1 MKITRRQL
9 RRIIKEEKI
18 WTTPEGWDIKVGDK
32 VKITTAQTGK
42 SRHLSAGST
51 GTVSDIGWGNRGLPG
66 DDPIRQLY
74 LDLILDDDPSKDPML
89 NSISTQDVEL
99 IPEGVARKMKITRR
113 QLRRIIREA
122 IDPREMEEPIGGW
135 VGDALKNDP
144 DFASD
149 NDTDDIPQAVGDLV
163 RTFDFV
169 GDEWGGDY
177 EKVVGDQVGQ
187 VIEIEDDI
195 DGAQFTVL
203 FPDGTKIM
211 DNAMA
216 FEMAR

>member
-1 MKITRRQL
+1 
-9 RRIIKEEKI
+9 
-18 WTTPEGWDIKVGDK
+18 
-32 VKITTAQTGK
+32 
-42 SRHLSAGST
+42 
-51 GTVSDIGWGNRGLPG
+51 
-66 DDPIRQLY
+66 
-74 LDLILDDDPSKDPML
+74 
-89 NSISTQDVEL
+89 
-99 IPEGVARKMKITRR
+99 MKITRR

-122 IDPREMEEPIGGW
+122 IDPREMEEPLGGW

-144 DFASD
+144 DFKHETDS
-149 NDTDDIPQAVGDLV
+149 DDIPQAVGDLV

-169 GDEWGGDY
+169 GDGYGGDY

-195 DGAQFTVL
+195 DGAQFIVL

-211 DNAMA
+211 DVASA

>member
-1 MKITRRQL
+1 MR
-9 RRIIKEEKI
+9 
-18 WTTPEGWDIKVGDK
+18 
-32 VKITTAQTGK
+32 
-42 SRHLSAGST
+42 
-51 GTVSDIGWGNRGLPG
+51 
-66 DDPIRQLY
+66 
-74 LDLILDDDPSKDPML
+74 
-89 NSISTQDVEL
+89 
-99 IPEGVARKMKITRR
+99 ITRR
-113 QLRRIIREA
+113 QLRRIIRESLQLEMFDTGSMGDEVGGTSLTQKKKQCELAGGKWISDSDDPSGKYGHCSKPIKEA
-122 IDPREMEEPIGGW
+122 INPREMEEPIGGW

-144 DFASD
+144 DFAHETYS
-149 NDTDDIPQAVGDLV
+149 DDIPQAVGDLV

-169 GDEWGGDY
+169 GDGWGGDY

-211 DNAMA
+211 DHAMA

>member
-1 MKITRRQL
+1 
-9 RRIIKEEKI
+9 
-18 WTTPEGWDIKVGDK
+18 
-32 VKITTAQTGK
+32 
-42 SRHLSAGST
+42 
-51 GTVSDIGWGNRGLPG
+51 
-66 DDPIRQLY
+66 
-74 LDLILDDDPSKDPML
+74 
-89 NSISTQDVEL
+89 
-99 IPEGVARKMKITRR
+99 MKITRR

-149 NDTDDIPQAVGDLV
+149 NDTDDIPQAVGDLI

-211 DNAMA
+211 DHAAA
-216 FEMAR
+216 FEVAR